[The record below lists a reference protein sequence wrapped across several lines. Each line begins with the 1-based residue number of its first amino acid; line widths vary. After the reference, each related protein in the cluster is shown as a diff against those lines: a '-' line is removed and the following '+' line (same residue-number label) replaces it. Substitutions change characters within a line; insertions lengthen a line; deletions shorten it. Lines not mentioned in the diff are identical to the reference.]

1 MPSSMNPITPFVE
14 GELPEHTLSDEVP
27 YRSLGEEC
35 GVFGMVTSKTQNL
48 GQFLFYGL
56 YALQHRGQESCG
68 MAVFDN
74 DQLRIHKDMGLVNQ
88 VFVPSVLEK
97 MTGQVGIGHTRYSTT
112 GSSNLDNA
120 QPVVVRTR
128 LGAVTL
134 AHNGNLINTESLRTF
149 LEEKGY
155 SGYGDSDSH
164 WVAHYIRYALQQQE
178 QLDKFPLKSAVKEA
192 LEACEGAFS
201 MVISTGDTLIAAR
214 DRNGLRPLCYGK
226 TDSGM
231 LVVASETCALDIV
244 GAEYV
249 RDIYPGEI
257 FVAKRNGATESFF
270 LDGERDEHFCFFELV
285 YFARPDSMI
294 NGSSIYNYRMEL
306 GRKLARV
313 SPEINADMVIPVPD
327 SGNVAAVGYSH
338 ESGIP
343 YMEGLIK
350 NRYVGRTFIHPTPE
364 LRERSIQ
371 LKLNPL
377 LDVLKGK
384 SVVVVDDSV
393 VRGNTSKKL
402 VEMLRECGVREIHL
416 RISSAQVKH
425 PCFYGIDMSVP
436 SELIANKMDI
446 QEIQQWL
453 GVESLVHLSV
463 EDMREVG
470 HNLPYCMAC
479 FNSEY
484 PAGKPNSEQVGVC

>member
-1 MPSSMNPITPFVE
+1 MPFSMNPLNPDIKLAE
-14 GELPEHTLSDEVP
+14 HELPDAVP
-27 YRSLGEEC
+27 YQSMGEEC
-35 GVFGMVTSKTQNL
+35 GVLGMISNKTQNL
-48 GQFLFYGL
+48 GHLLFYGL

-88 VFVPSVLEK
+88 VFTASVLEK

-134 AHNGNLINTESLRTF
+134 AHNGNLINTNVLEAF

-155 SGYGDSDSH
+155 TGYGDSDSH
-164 WVAHYIRYALQQQE
+164 LVAHYIRYALQQKE
-178 QLDKFPLKSAVKEA
+178 ALGKLPLKEAVKEA

-201 MVISTGDTLIAAR
+201 MVISTGDTMIAVR

-226 TDSGM
+226 TASGTI
-231 LVVASETCALDIV
+231 VVASETCALDIV
-244 GAEYV
+244 GADYV

-270 LDGERDEHFCFFELV
+270 LDGKREEHFCFFELV
-285 YFARPDSMI
+285 YFARPDSLI
-294 NGSSIYNYRMEL
+294 NGSSIYNYRMGL
-306 GRKLARV
+306 GRKLAQI
-313 SPEINADMVIPVPD
+313 SPNIKADMVIPVPD

-377 LDVLKGK
+377 LDVLKDK
-384 SVVVVDDSV
+384 SVVVIDDSV

-402 VEMLRECGVREIHL
+402 VKMLRDCGVREIHFCV
-416 RISSAQVKH
+416 SSAQVKH

-436 SELIANKMDI
+436 SELIANKMTI
-446 QEIQQWL
+446 EEIQQWL
-453 GVESLVHLSV
+453 GVESLVYLSV
-463 EDMREVG
+463 DDMREVG
-470 HNLPYCMAC
+470 NNMDYCMAC

-484 PAGKPNSEQVGVC
+484 PAGKPEEEAITVF